1 MADPKEKTKEP
12 KAPAVFYLLK
22 NVTRGRTNRTARVA
36 QAVGRVPFVQRF
48 AGGTILVRR
57 ARPARIS
64 EAALKANFAEIKRAV
79 DQHKIEVTT
88 LSGRLV
94 NLNTWEVAPAP
105 AVQPLPNPPLDSAM
119 NDKNENIG
127 YDVPPTPEGTTMNAP
142 EPELLQAGHSQTEEA
157 PVEEAKAEAV
167 EPTVEPEATPEEPT
181 PASSEPDP
189 TDAFMDSMALP
200 PEEPKPAPEQ
210 HKHSDRKG
218 KRR

>member
-1 MADPKEKTKEP
+1 MAESPDSKATADVSDVVEETTE
-12 KAPAVFYLLK
+12 APAPGVVYYLLK

-79 DQHKIEVTT
+79 DQHKVEVTT
-88 LSGRLV
+88 LNGRLV
-94 NLNTWEVAPAP
+94 NLSTWEVAPAP
-105 AVQPLPNPPLDSAM
+105 AVLPLPNPPLDSAM
-119 NDKNENIG
+119 NDKNEGIG

-157 PVEEAKAEAV
+157 PVEEAKV
-167 EPTVEPEATPEEPT
+167 ETVKTTVEPEATEPT
-181 PASSEPDP
+181 PA
-189 TDAFMDSMALP
+189 
-200 PEEPKPAPEQ
+200 PEQ
-210 HKHSDRKG
+210 QKHSGQKW